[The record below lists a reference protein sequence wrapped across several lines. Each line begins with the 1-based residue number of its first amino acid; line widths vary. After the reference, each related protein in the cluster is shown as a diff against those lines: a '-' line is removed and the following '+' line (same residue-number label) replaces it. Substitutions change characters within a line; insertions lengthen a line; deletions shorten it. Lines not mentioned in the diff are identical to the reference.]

1 MTIICLWLIVCSQG
15 VVWRKSMLR
24 VHWLSDPSF
33 DGQFPNQISMYAN
46 VCYNRV
52 EPRRHLSCLSS
63 PSHITPTLLPV
74 FVVAGLS
81 CLPHTA
87 LSVAHVLNHIFGWM
101 LPPFCLEAS
110 VIWKTF
116 WEIHL
121 NFETQVTGVLGEDY
135 FLTNWQSSCP
145 VVTWDTRLAGVTDQR
160 PERSCQD
167 WQGDHRWSC
176 QNQRR
181 GSAYRTQQ
189 VRFIQ
194 KG

>member
-1 MTIICLWLIVCSQG
+1 MTIICLWLIVYSQG

-101 LPPFCLEAS
+101 LPPFVWKLQWFGKPSEKY
-110 VIWKTF
+110 IWTLKHKLPEYLVKIISWPTD
-116 WEIHL
+116 
-121 NFETQVTGVLGEDY
+121 NQVVP
-135 FLTNWQSSCP
+135 SSQKINKLARP
-145 VVTWDTRLAGVTDQR
+145 SPFTRT
-160 PERSCQD
+160 
-167 WQGDHRWSC
+167 
-176 QNQRR
+176 
-181 GSAYRTQQ
+181 
-189 VRFIQ
+189 
-194 KG
+194 